1 MTSDI
6 IAGPAI
12 ILWGG
17 QSLYSQGDITVKKT
31 LASWSPQSAIFGT
44 IGKRSG
50 GFFYEISFTPVGVL
64 SAAQLAVLYPYSAA
78 DVGESI
84 YTAANVP
91 LVIWS
96 ADGKKYTFTRAGL
109 AKPPAIRLSA
119 NATALGECTFY
130 AALGLNKAYG
140 DADAFV
146 AITSVAFNDA
156 TFATTNISS
165 PGYLGTWNTYSSFET
180 EAGFSVDVGL
190 SLAALSVDRLGIFS
204 HRIAG
209 FEVAARFKPLGLTE
223 ADFLAF
229 SDLNGSA
236 VKPGQAFGVG
246 SYDLT
251 IAGTG
256 VQLVVPAVGPGE
268 TGLAFGGSVARAG
281 EMTLHSTQEFT
292 VGVPSALITWTI
304 S

>member
-17 QSLYSQGDITVKKT
+17 QSLYSQGDITVRKVQ
-31 LASWSPQSAIFGT
+31 ASWNPNSAIFGT
-44 IGKRSG
+44 IGKRSSG
-50 GFFYEISFTPVGVL
+50 HYFEISFTPVGVL
-64 SAAQLAVLYPYSAA
+64 SAAQLAVLYPFTAA
-78 DVGESI
+78 SVGASI

-96 ADGKKYTFTRAGL
+96 SAGKKYTFTRAGL
-109 AKPPAIRLSA
+109 AKCPSIKLSA
-119 NATALGECTFY
+119 NSTALGEVTFY
-130 AALGLNKAYG
+130 AAIGLGKAYA

-146 AITSVAFNDA
+146 AISAVAFSDA

-165 PGYLGTWNTYSSFET
+165 PGYLGTWNTYASFET
-180 EAGFSVDVGL
+180 EGGFTIDVGMAV
-190 SLAALSVDRLGIFS
+190 SPLSVDRLGIYT
-204 HRIAG
+204 HKITG
-209 FEVAARFKPLGLTE
+209 FEVAVRFKPLDQTE
-223 ADFLAF
+223 ANYLLLA
-229 SDLNGSA
+229 DLNGAA
-236 VKPGQAFGVG
+236 VQPGKAFGVG

-256 VQLVVPAVGPGE
+256 VSCVVPAVGPGE
-268 TGLAFGGSVARAG
+268 AGLAFGNAVAQPG
-281 EMTLHSTQEFT
+281 EITMHSTQEFT
-292 VGVPSALITWTI
+292 AGVPSALITWTI

>member
-1 MTSDI
+1 MTADI

-17 QSLYSQGDITVKKT
+17 QSLYSQGDITVKKNVT
-31 LASWSPQSAIFGT
+31 SWNPQTAMFGT

-50 GFFYEISFTPVGVL
+50 GFFYEISFTPCGVL
-64 SAAQLAVLYPYSAA
+64 SAAQLAVLFPYSAA
-78 DVGESI
+78 SCGTSI

-96 ADGKKYTFTRAGL
+96 AAGKKYTFTRAGL
-109 AKPPAIRLSA
+109 AKPPSVRLSA
-119 NATALGECTFY
+119 NSTAFGEMTFY
-130 AALGLNKAYG
+130 AAIGLGKAYA

-146 AITSVAFNDA
+146 AISAVAFTDA

-165 PGYLGTWNTYSSFET
+165 PGYLGTWNTYASMET
-180 EAGFSVDVGL
+180 ESGFDIDVAL
-190 SLAALSVDRLGIFS
+190 SLQALSVDRLGPYS
-204 HRIAG
+204 HRITG
-209 FEVAARFKPLGLTE
+209 FEVAARFKPLDQTE
-223 ADFLAF
+223 ANYLLLA
-229 SDLNGSA
+229 DLNGAA

-256 VQLVVPAVGPGE
+256 VSLLVPAVGPGE
-268 TGLAFGGSVARAG
+268 AGLAFGGNVAQPG
-281 EMTLHSTQEFT
+281 EITMHSTQEFAA
-292 VGVPSALITWTI
+292 GVPSALLTFTI

>member
-1 MTSDI
+1 MNSDI

-17 QSLYSQGDITVKKT
+17 QSLYSQADIAVKKT
-31 LASWSPQSAIFGT
+31 VASWNPTSAIFGNL
-44 IGKRSG
+44 GKRSG
-50 GFFYEISFTPVGVL
+50 GYFYEISFTPVGVL
-64 SAAQLAVLYPYSAA
+64 TAAQLAVLYPFSAA

-119 NATALGECTFY
+119 NATALGPVTFY
-130 AALGLNKAYG
+130 AAIGLGKSYG

-146 AITSVAFNDA
+146 AITSVAFTDA
-156 TFATTNISS
+156 TFATANISS
-165 PGYLGTWNTYSSFET
+165 PGYVATWNTFASMESES
-180 EAGFSVDVGL
+180 GFTVDVAL

-209 FEVAARFKPLGLTE
+209 FEVAARFKPLSLTE
-223 ADFLAF
+223 ADFLLLA
-229 SDLNGSA
+229 DLNGAA
-236 VKPGQAFGVG
+236 VAPGKPFGTG

-251 IAGTG
+251 ITGTG

-268 TGLAFGGSVARAG
+268 AGLAFGGSVARAG
-281 EMTLHSTQEFT
+281 EVTLHSTQEFT
-292 VGVPSALITWTI
+292 AGVPSALLTWTI

>member
-1 MTSDI
+1 MNAEI

-17 QSLYSQGDITVKKT
+17 QSLYSQGNITVKKVQ
-31 LASWSPQSAIFGT
+31 ASWNPQGSLFGT
-44 IGKRSG
+44 LGKRSS
-50 GFFYEISFTPVGVL
+50 GFHYEIAFTPVGVL
-64 SAAQLAVLYPYSAA
+64 SSAQLAVLYPYSAA

-109 AKPPAIRLSA
+109 AKPPSIKLSA
-119 NATALGECTFY
+119 NSTALGECVFN
-130 AALGLNKAYG
+130 AVIGLGKAYG

-146 AITSVAFNDA
+146 AITSVAFTDA
-156 TFATTNISS
+156 TFAVTNLVS
-165 PGYLGTWNTYSSFET
+165 PGYTGTWKTYTAFET
-180 EAGFSVDVGL
+180 EAGFTVDVGL
-190 SLAALSVDRLGIFS
+190 ALQPLSVDRLGVFS
-204 HRIAG
+204 HRITG
-209 FEVAARFKPLGLTE
+209 FEVAARFKPLDQTE
-223 ADFLAF
+223 ADFLALA
-229 SDLNGSA
+229 DLNGSL
-236 VKPGQAFGVG
+236 VKPGQAFGNG

-256 VQLVVPAVGPGE
+256 VSCLVPACGPGE
-268 TGLAFGGSVARAG
+268 AGLAFGNQVARPG
-281 EMTLHSTQEFT
+281 EITLHSTQEFA